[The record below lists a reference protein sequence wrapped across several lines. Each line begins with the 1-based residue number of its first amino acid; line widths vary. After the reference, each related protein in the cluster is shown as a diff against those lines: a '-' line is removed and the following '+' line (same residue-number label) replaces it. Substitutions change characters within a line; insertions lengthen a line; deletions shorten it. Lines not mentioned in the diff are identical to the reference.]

1 MSTLY
6 IRHYSRA
13 NLANAV
19 SGSIPVCSFALASA
33 AGAIEREGVA
43 GLSQMAGMLEFAQRV
58 VVILAASD
66 VTLLQVKVPPLSA
79 AKLKAAWPNLVEEQL
94 IVDPAEC
101 VIAPIDRAA
110 QVKKT
115 GSGVRSV
122 AVVQQSWLMSLVNQL
137 REFGARNIAVLP
149 AQLCLP
155 YQAGCVSSV
164 LVEQG
169 MGIDLTLRWSDYEGM
184 GIPILPEQ
192 GTDEQAQQI
201 MQTLRTLMPARP
213 MNLYVAQAQVLAY
226 QKVADAQTT
235 VATDNWSRWIAG
247 AKAVLLHANLASEFN
262 LSSRFERQRWRWPF
276 ILLTLLAIMNL
287 AALHFDWWQMRR
299 EASSLRATMLQTFK
313 ASYPS
318 EKVIIDPFAQM
329 QQKILMTRQDAGQAD
344 ANDFM
349 MLVAHFGQ
357 AWRSVVQGR
366 TESVGIAALEYRD
379 GSLIV
384 KLKNKNTLPGS
395 TIAALK
401 VALAEHKLSLSQLN
415 SGDWQIRSGL

>member
-19 SGSIPVCSFALASA
+19 PGSIPACSFALASS

-43 GLSQMAGMLEFAQRV
+43 GLSQMAGMLELVQRV

-101 VIAPIDRAA
+101 VITPIDGAM
-110 QVKKT
+110 QVKET
-115 GSGVRSV
+115 GNELRSV
-122 AVVQQSWLMSLVNQL
+122 AVVQQSWLMSLMNQL
-137 REFGARNIAVLP
+137 RELGAQNIVVLP

-155 YQAGCVSSV
+155 YQAGCVSAV
-164 LVEQG
+164 LVEQSK
-169 MGIDLTLRWSDYEGM
+169 GIDLTVRWSDHEGM
-184 GIPILPEQ
+184 GVPILSEQ
-192 GTDEQAQQI
+192 ETDDQAQQI

-226 QKVADAQTT
+226 QKVADAQMT
-235 VATDNWSRWIAG
+235 VAPDSWSRWITG
-247 AKAVLLHANLASEFN
+247 VRAVLPHANLVSSLN
-262 LSSRFERQRWRWPF
+262 LSSRFERQRWRWPL
-276 ILLTLLAIMNL
+276 ILLILLAITNL

-313 ASYPS
+313 VSYPS

-357 AWRSVVQGR
+357 AWRSVMQSR

-379 GSLIV
+379 GSLII
-384 KLKNKNTLPGS
+384 KLKNKSTLSAS
-395 TIAALK
+395 TMTALK
-401 VALAEHKLSLSQLN
+401 VALAEHKLSLSQLD